1 MNDIKAGIE
10 LSDNI
15 HSPLDLTNPLS
26 TTMQRPVVN
35 ELLSTATQP
44 LVRPSANAKTI
55 LVVGA
60 GVIGLSTA
68 WALLDRGFK
77 VKIAALDFPSHDGKR
92 ITSLISGALWEYPP
106 AVCGHHG
113 GGSAN
118 SDDARR
124 SMISYHFFHNLS
136 QDAVNAKQFG
146 VKMRRTVFFFK
157 TPVLSDPAQVE
168 KRANIRVSGVIGFDH
183 PLADETGRNELLREF
198 DVPMEYVDAYTLS
211 SPVIDTDSALMSML
225 KLVRIKGA
233 EIIHLDQPISFLP
246 LVDGKPMEL
255 DPSQDGKA
263 FADGKDLC
271 VQYNVDAVVNA
282 TGLGS
287 KDSVGDKEVYGL
299 QGAVI
304 RLENDWKKFH
314 QLQEALVVSATE
326 SDPFKETKF
335 IFIVPRND
343 NTAILGGFTKP
354 LLKDEKEEYYEVEH
368 EEIINLRERC
378 NHFMRGAHD
387 LNGIHNGEMNSGY
400 PLAQGTRPGRAEVC
414 LERNGRLVHNFGCA
428 DSLCSLSP
436 SRWCVRTDGH
446 EPDMRGAAGVC
457 RSGVHWRQSATSRMR
472 VGCRISICAQR
483 AVPSVKE
490 QNPVEASTT
499 FLQVSH

>member
-1 MNDIKAGIE
+1 
-10 LSDNI
+10 
-15 HSPLDLTNPLS
+15 
-26 TTMQRPVVN
+26 MQRPVVN

-44 LVRPSANAKTI
+44 LIKPSANAKTI

-60 GVIGLSTA
+60 GVAGLSTA

-77 VKIAALDFPSHDGKR
+77 VKIAALDFPSRDAKR
-92 ITSLISGALWEYPP
+92 ITSHISGALWEYPP

-124 SMISYHFFHNLS
+124 SMISYHFYHNMS
-136 QDAVNAKQFG
+136 QDPVDAKQFG

-157 TPVLSDPAQVE
+157 EPVLSVPAQVE
-168 KRANIRVSGVIGFDH
+168 KRANIRASGVIGFEHPPADH
-183 PLADETGRNELLREF
+183 TGRNELLREF
-198 DVPMEYVDAYTLS
+198 DVPKEYVDAYALS

-246 LVDGKPMEL
+246 LVDGKPMTL
-255 DPSQDGKA
+255 GPSQDGKA
-263 FADGKDLC
+263 FADGKHLC
-271 VQYNVDAVVNA
+271 AQYDVDAVVNA

-287 KDSVGDKEVYGL
+287 KNSVGDKEVYGL
-299 QGAVI
+299 RGAVI
-304 RLENDWKKFH
+304 RLDNDGKKFH

-326 SDPFKETKF
+326 PDPRKETRF

-343 NTAILGGFTKP
+343 NTAILGGFAKP
-354 LLKDEKEEYYEVEH
+354 LPKDSKEEHYEVEH

-414 LERNGRLVHNFGCA
+414 LERNGRLIHNFGHA
-428 DSLCSLSP
+428 GSGWSLSIG
-436 SRWCVRTDGH
+436 CALEAVGH
-446 EPDMRGAAGVC
+446 VQDACGM
-457 RSGVHWRQSATSRMR
+457 
-472 VGCRISICAQR
+472 
-483 AVPSVKE
+483 
-490 QNPVEASTT
+490 
-499 FLQVSH
+499 